1 MSSSTAL
8 RRFDPAPLLRSAP
21 IALPQVLALVAIVT
35 LSAAE
40 GGFPLE
46 HWAPAGVLVAL
57 LLVVSLFALP
67 ATTRPSGSRIAIA
80 LIGAFAI
87 WSAMSLLWA
96 DDRGAAAI
104 AATRTVLLASTFIL
118 FARWRHTPKSA
129 HTVLTVLAAGLGILA
144 WAAVWQLA
152 TADDLDPW
160 FLYDRLLEPVGYV
173 NAGAAFWGITAF
185 LGIGLLSGSTA
196 AGPRIIGAA
205 VAVPGAALSLLC
217 LSRGGVLASG
227 IVVVLLLLCLPG
239 RARNATAL
247 LIVGLGLLVGLPQ
260 LIDVG
265 DAVRESANA
274 TAVLHTALQRIVVG
288 AFLAVGMTIVWVLVE
303 RSVAPGDPAR
313 DNAAKGGAAVL
324 AVIGVLALGVSLAG
338 VGPFSVDNVRDSAR
352 TITKPYDPSETEG
365 RLSAGLNSGRW
376 DFWTVAWDQFEAAPV
391 IGVGADN
398 YRQDYLLLGKG
409 GENPRYPHS
418 MWARSLGQLGIVG
431 TALLLGWVVA
441 VLVAIR
447 RLAVIKD
454 PAARSVA
461 LAAGGA
467 FGLWVVHGSV
477 DWLMEYGGLSAIA
490 AAVAGLA
497 VAAGPQ
503 ARAKDAARASS
514 RIAERGVLVVVASL
528 LLLGTFWTATQW
540 VADRDRV
547 AAAAMASDRPQQA
560 VDRAERADALEPFGD
575 QADMVLGGLAIRRGD
590 YPAAQ
595 EAYRRAFDRNRRAA
609 RPRMWLGVLASAQGD
624 AREARRW
631 LRRAA
636 RVAPRDQLIAGLLEQ
651 VSQGEQLNPR
661 AVQDQLAAR
670 TRGLTQDPDP
680 GDTAPVPTA
689 PQTPEIYGPPF
700 SG

>member
-1 MSSSTAL
+1 MSASL
-8 RRFDPAPLLRSAP
+8 RRLDPAPLLRSAP
-21 IALPQVLALVAIVT
+21 IALPQILALLAIVT

-57 LLVVSLFALP
+57 LLVVSMYALP
-67 ATTRPSGSRIAIA
+67 ATSRPSGSRIAIS
-80 LIGAFAI
+80 LVGGFAI
-87 WSAMSLLWA
+87 WSALSLLWA

-104 AATRTVLLASTFIL
+104 AATRTILLATTFIL

-129 HTVLTVLAAGLGILA
+129 HTVMTVLAAGLGVLA
-144 WAAVWQLA
+144 WAAVVQLA

-173 NAGAAFWGITAF
+173 NAGAAFWGMTAF
-185 LGIGLLSGSTA
+185 LGIGMLSGGTSA
-196 AGPRIIGAA
+196 APRLIGAA
-205 VAVPGAALSLLC
+205 AAVPGAALSLLC

-260 LIDVG
+260 LLDVG

-274 TAVLHTALQRIVVG
+274 TAVLHTGLQRIVVG
-288 AFLAVGMTIVWVLVE
+288 AFLAVGATLVWVLVE
-303 RSVAPGDPAR
+303 RSVAPGDPTR
-313 DNAAKGGAAVL
+313 ERAAKGGAALV
-324 AVIGVLALGVSLAG
+324 AIVGVLALAVSLAG
-338 VGPFSVDNVRDSAR
+338 VGPFTVDNVRESAR

-376 DFWTVAWDQFEAAPV
+376 DFWTVSWDQFESAPV

-431 TALLLGWVVA
+431 TLLLLGWVVA
-441 VLVAIR
+441 VLLAIR
-447 RLAVIKD
+447 RLAVGKD
-454 PAARSVA
+454 PAGRAVA

-490 AAVAGLA
+490 AAVGGLA

-503 ARAKDAARASS
+503 ARARDAARTPS
-514 RIAERGVLVVVASL
+514 RVAERGVLVAAASL
-528 LLLGTFWTATQW
+528 LLLGTVWTATQW

-547 AAAAMASDRPQQA
+547 AAVAMAGDRPQQA
-560 VDRAERADALEPFGD
+560 VDRAERADSLEPFGE
-575 QADMVLGGLAIRRGD
+575 QADMVLGALAVQRGD
-590 YPAAQ
+590 LAAAQ
-595 EAYRRAFDRNRRAA
+595 EAYRRAFERNRGAA
-609 RPRMWLGVLASAQGD
+609 RPRMWLGVLSSAQGD

-631 LRRAA
+631 LRRAKRA
-636 RVAPRDQLIAGLLEQ
+636 APRDQIIAGLYDQ
-651 VSQGEQLNPR
+651 VVQGQRLSPR
-661 AVQDQLAAR
+661 VVQAQLAAR

-680 GDTAPVPTA
+680 GDTAPA
-689 PQTPEIYGPPF
+689 PAAPVTPEILGPPF
-700 SG
+700 PG

>member
-1 MSSSTAL
+1 MSASL
-8 RRFDPAPLLRSAP
+8 RRLDPSPLVRSAP
-21 IALPQVLALVAIVT
+21 IALPQILALVAIVT

-57 LLVVSLFALP
+57 LLLVSMIALP
-67 ATTRPSGSRIAIA
+67 ARDRPSGSQLAIG
-80 LIGAFAI
+80 LIGGFAI
-87 WSAMSLLWA
+87 WSALSLLWA

-104 AATRTVLLASTFIL
+104 GATRTILLATTFVL
-118 FARWRHTPKSA
+118 FARWRHSPKSA

-144 WAAVWQLA
+144 WAAVYQLA

-173 NAGAAFWGITAF
+173 NAGAAFWGMTAF

-196 AGPRIIGAA
+196 ATPRVIGAA
-205 VAVPGAALSLLC
+205 AAVPGAALSLLC

-239 RARNATAL
+239 RGRNAMAL
-247 LIVGLGLLVGLPQ
+247 LIVALGLLVGLPQ
-260 LIDVG
+260 LLDVG
-265 DAVRESANA
+265 DAVRESTNA

-288 AFLAVGMTIVWVLVE
+288 TFLAIGATVVWVLVE
-303 RSVAPGDPAR
+303 RSVAPGDPVR
-313 DNAAKGGAAVL
+313 ERAAKAGAALVAL
-324 AVIGVLALGVSLAG
+324 VGVLAIAVSLAG
-338 VGPFSVDNVRDSAR
+338 VGPFTVENVRDSAR

-376 DFWTVAWDQFEAAPV
+376 DFWTVAWDQFESAPIV
-391 IGVGADN
+391 GVGADN

-431 TALLLGWVVA
+431 TLLLLGWVVA

-447 RLAVIKD
+447 RLGVGKD
-454 PAARSVA
+454 PAGRAVA

-503 ARAKDAARASS
+503 ARTRSAARAPA
-514 RIAERGVLVVVASL
+514 RIAERGVLVAAASL
-528 LLLGTFWTATQW
+528 LLIGAFWTATQW
-540 VADRDRV
+540 MADRDRV
-547 AAAAMASDRPQQA
+547 AAVAMATDRPQQA
-560 VDRAERADALEPFGD
+560 VDRAERADTLEPFGE
-575 QADMVLGGLAIRRGD
+575 QADMVLGALAVRRAD
-590 YPAAQ
+590 YVAAQ
-595 EAYRRAFDRNRRAA
+595 DAYRRAFERNRRAA

-624 AREARRW
+624 PREARRW
-631 LRRAA
+631 LRRAQRA
-636 RVAPRDQLIAGLLEQ
+636 APRDQIISGLYDQ
-651 VSQGEQLNPR
+651 VVQGQQLNPR
-661 AVQDQLAAR
+661 AVQLQLAAR

-680 GDTAPVPTA
+680 GDGSATPSTPA
-689 PQTPEIYGPPF
+689 TPEIYGPPF
-700 SG
+700 AG